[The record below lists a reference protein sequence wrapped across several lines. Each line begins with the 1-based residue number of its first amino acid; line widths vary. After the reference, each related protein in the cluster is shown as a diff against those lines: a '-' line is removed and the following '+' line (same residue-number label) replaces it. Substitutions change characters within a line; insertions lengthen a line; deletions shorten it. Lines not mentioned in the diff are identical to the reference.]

1 MMHTLLEQGL
11 EESVRV
17 DAAHLGCTHAYR
29 EHEVLQLVVHIVAHF
44 SALTGFALHLI
55 NSST

>member
-1 MMHTLLEQGL
+1 MHTLLEQGL

-55 NSST
+55 NSSK